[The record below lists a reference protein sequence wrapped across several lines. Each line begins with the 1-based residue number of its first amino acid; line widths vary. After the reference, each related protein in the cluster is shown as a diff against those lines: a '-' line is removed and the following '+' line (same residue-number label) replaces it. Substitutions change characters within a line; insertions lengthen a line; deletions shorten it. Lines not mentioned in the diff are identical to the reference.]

1 VAALLIAGGMAV
13 VGRGAAPGPA
23 ILVRTVAV
31 GGALGRVALDERSG
45 RAFVLDHHTNT
56 VRVLDAATGTPLHA
70 ITAGAYPSLVALDAR
85 RGHLFVAAWA
95 DDAVRM
101 LDAATGVVQRV
112 VALGHGPGPG
122 GMALDVR
129 RGRLFVTNYVEGT
142 VRVLDTTSGRLLR
155 TVRVGGSPRRL
166 AVDERTGRVFLV
178 RNDER
183 GHALLVLDARDG
195 AVRRRLRLDRT
206 PGPAYVAVDA
216 RAGRAVVVN
225 TLAGTVTTFDTRRL
239 VVVRSTGV
247 GGTPRAVAV
256 DDRTGR
262 VFVAQSGA
270 AGVAM
275 LDSHTG
281 ALVRIVRV
289 GAGPFA
295 LAADGRA
302 GRIVVASWGQPVDP
316 RTWYWSPDAAGG
328 TTAGSVSLLDART
341 GEVVRQVATGPIP
354 LAVAVDE
361 RRGRAVV
368 TNAGGTTAAPDP
380 WAWVPS
386 WLRERMHEL
395 IPAPPGLRAL
405 PGSVSVV
412 DTRR

>member
-1 VAALLIAGGMAV
+1 
-13 VGRGAAPGPA
+13 
-23 ILVRTVAV
+23 
-31 GGALGRVALDERSG
+31 VALDERSG
-45 RAFVLDHHTNT
+45 HAFVLDHQTNT
-56 VRVLDAATGTPLHA
+56 VRVLDAETGTPLRA
-70 ITAGAYPSLVALDAR
+70 IAAGAYPSLVALDAR
-85 RGHLFVAAWA
+85 RGRVFVAAWA

-101 LDAATGVVQRV
+101 LDAATGAVRRV

-122 GMALDVR
+122 GMALDAR
-129 RGRLFVTNYVEGT
+129 TGRLFVTNYVAGT
-142 VRVLDTTSGRLLR
+142 VRVLDTERGRLLR
-155 TVRVGGSPRRL
+155 TVRVGGAPRRL

-183 GHALLVLDARDG
+183 GHTLLILDARDG

-225 TLAGTVTTFDTRRL
+225 TLAGTVTTLDTRRL
-239 VVVRSTGV
+239 VVVRSTVV
-247 GGTPRAVAV
+247 GGAPRAVAV

-270 AGVAM
+270 AGVAI
-275 LDSHTG
+275 LDSRTG
-281 ALVRIVRV
+281 ALVRVVRV

-295 LAADGRA
+295 LAADRRA

-328 TTAGSVSLLDART
+328 PTAGSVSLLDART
-341 GEVVRQVATGPIP
+341 GDMVRQVATGPIP

-361 RRGRAVV
+361 RRGHAEV
-368 TNAGGTTAAPDP
+368 TNAGGTAAAPDP

-386 WLRERMHEL
+386 WLRQRTQGL
-395 IPAPPGLRAL
+395 IPAPSGPRVL